1 MPEYTWDMKGYASKY
16 GFYTSENLSRREA
29 ERTLQLEPEP
39 PKESD
44 LNNYIIQAQQQRDLR
59 YLSFFLHHYEKM
71 LNGRIYSFW
80 RSDGNER
87 YDPERFLDYK
97 MTCVVA
103 VIERFSD
110 YDPST
115 GADFTTYL
123 YPFITDALLSCRML
137 EESWSVDSL
146 DQYKK
151 IRGIAWKYR
160 TSGENTKK
168 TISEYAAEKNCKQ
181 ETAAEYLNAA
191 KGIRNRQS
199 FYVSR
204 QDEDSEETGEDV
216 SRDDYWDYAEILWN
230 GIKAEA
236 IQKAFDALDY
246 REQTLLEKRN
256 AICMRCG
263 RVSPMSSRFSF
274 EELATLFEGSGTS
287 GAERAYRKALDKL
300 TTILVEE
307 GILHAVRLK
316 RKNITRKKKEI
327 ATAIY
332 LYQVDYDG
340 EWGEI
345 YFDFVN
351 RTTEIRKL
359 AEWDRMISKVFSKK
373 AICYIQTHPLFVRK
387 ITNFALNKFVQTNI
401 IETIIVC
408 FYWRWIQC

>member
-44 LNNYIIQAQQQRDLR
+44 LNNYIIQAQQQKDLR

-80 RSDGNER
+80 RSDDNER
-87 YDPERFLDYK
+87 YDPERFLNYK

-191 KGIRNRQS
+191 KGIRSRQS

-316 RKNITRKKKEI
+316 RKNITRKKEI

-373 AICYIQTHPLFVRK
+373 AICYIQTHPLLVNLK
-387 ITNFALNKFVQTNI
+387 
-401 IETIIVC
+401 EIVIS
-408 FYWRWIQC
+408 FFL

>member
-1 MPEYTWDMKGYASKY
+1 MPEYKWDMKGYASKY
-16 GFYTSENLSRREA
+16 GFYTGENLSRMEA

-44 LNNYIIQAQQQRDLR
+44 LNNYIIQAQQKKDLR

-110 YDPST
+110 YDPSIR
-115 GADFTTYL
+115 ADFTTYL

-191 KGIRNRQS
+191 KGIRSRQS

-263 RVSPMSSRFSF
+263 RVSPMSSRSSF

-373 AICYIQTHPLFVRK
+373 AICYIQTHPLLVNLK
-387 ITNFALNKFVQTNI
+387 
-401 IETIIVC
+401 EIVIS
-408 FYWRWIQC
+408 FSL

>member
-1 MPEYTWDMKGYASKY
+1 MPEYTWDMKEYASKY

-29 ERTLQLEPEP
+29 ERTLQLEPGP

-44 LNNYIIQAQQQRDLR
+44 LNNYIIQAQQQKDLR

-191 KGIRNRQS
+191 KGIRSRQS

-216 SRDDYWDYAEILWN
+216 SRDDYWDYAEILRN

-263 RVSPMSSRFSF
+263 RVSPMSSRSSF

-340 EWGEI
+340 KWGEI

-373 AICYIQTHPLFVRK
+373 AICYIQTHPLLVNLK
-387 ITNFALNKFVQTNI
+387 
-401 IETIIVC
+401 EIVIS
-408 FYWRWIQC
+408 FSL

>member
-44 LNNYIIQAQQQRDLR
+44 LNNYIIQAQQQKDLR

-151 IRGIAWKYR
+151 IRGIAWKYC

-191 KGIRNRQS
+191 KGIRSRQS

-216 SRDDYWDYAEILWN
+216 SRDDCWDYAEILWN
-230 GIKAEA
+230 GIKAKA

-263 RVSPMSSRFSF
+263 RVSPMSSRSSF

-373 AICYIQTHPLFVRK
+373 AICYIQTHPLLVNLK
-387 ITNFALNKFVQTNI
+387 
-401 IETIIVC
+401 EIVIS
-408 FYWRWIQC
+408 FSF

>member
-44 LNNYIIQAQQQRDLR
+44 LNNYIIQAQQQKDLR

-191 KGIRNRQS
+191 KGIRSRQS

-230 GIKAEA
+230 GIKAKA

-263 RVSPMSSRFSF
+263 RVSPMSSRASF

-359 AEWDRMISKVFSKK
+359 AEWDRMTVS
-373 AICYIQTHPLFVRK
+373 YTHLTLP
-387 ITNFALNKFVQTNI
+387 TNSRV
-401 IETIIVC
+401 
-408 FYWRWIQC
+408 

>member
-44 LNNYIIQAQQQRDLR
+44 LNNYIIQAQQQKDLR

-230 GIKAEA
+230 GIKAKA

-263 RVSPMSSRFSF
+263 RVSPMSSRSSF

-307 GILHAVRLK
+307 GILHAVHLK

-373 AICYIQTHPLFVRK
+373 AICYIQTHPLLVNLK
-387 ITNFALNKFVQTNI
+387 
-401 IETIIVC
+401 EIVIS
-408 FYWRWIQC
+408 FSL

>member
-1 MPEYTWDMKGYASKY
+1 MPEYKWDMKGYASKY
-16 GFYTSENLSRREA
+16 GFYTGENLSRMEA

-44 LNNYIIQAQQQRDLR
+44 LNNYIIQAQQQKDLR

-123 YPFITDALLSCRML
+123 YPFITDALLYCRML

-160 TSGENTKK
+160 TSGENAKK

-191 KGIRNRQS
+191 KGIRSRQS

-263 RVSPMSSRFSF
+263 RVSPMSSRSSF

-373 AICYIQTHPLFVRK
+373 AICYIQTHPLLVNLK
-387 ITNFALNKFVQTNI
+387 
-401 IETIIVC
+401 EIVIS
-408 FYWRWIQC
+408 FSL

>member
-44 LNNYIIQAQQQRDLR
+44 LNNYITQAQQQKDLR

-151 IRGIAWKYR
+151 IRGIAWKYC

-191 KGIRNRQS
+191 KGIRSRQS

-230 GIKAEA
+230 GIKAKA

-263 RVSPMSSRFSF
+263 RVSPMSSRSSF

-373 AICYIQTHPLFVRK
+373 AICYIQTHPLLVNLK
-387 ITNFALNKFVQTNI
+387 
-401 IETIIVC
+401 EIVIS
-408 FYWRWIQC
+408 FSL

>member
-44 LNNYIIQAQQQRDLR
+44 LNNYIIQAQQQKDLR

-191 KGIRNRQS
+191 KGIRSRQS

-263 RVSPMSSRFSF
+263 RVNPMSSRSSF

-351 RTTEIRKL
+351 QTTEIRKL

-373 AICYIQTHPLFVRK
+373 AICYIQTHPLLVNLK
-387 ITNFALNKFVQTNI
+387 
-401 IETIIVC
+401 EIVIL
-408 FYWRWIQC
+408 FSL

>member
-1 MPEYTWDMKGYASKY
+1 MPEYTWNMREYAPKY
-16 GFYTSENLSRREA
+16 GFCDGNNLSRLEA

-39 PKESD
+39 PKASN
-44 LNNYIIQAQQQRDLR
+44 LNDYIIQAQQQNNLR

-71 LNGRIYSFW
+71 LNGRIYNFW

-87 YDPERFLDYK
+87 YDPERLLDYK

-103 VIERFSD
+103 VIERFLD
-110 YDPST
+110 YDPGI

-123 YPFITDALLSCRML
+123 YPFITDALLFCRML

-160 TSGENTKK
+160 TSGEHAQK

-181 ETAAEYLNAA
+181 ETAAEYLKAA
-191 KGIRNRQS
+191 KGLRSRQS

-216 SRDDYWDYAEILWN
+216 SRDNHWDYAEILWN

-263 RVSPMSSRFSF
+263 RVSSLNSRASF

-300 TTILVEE
+300 TVALVKD
-307 GILHAVRLK
+307 GALHAIHLK
-316 RKNITRKKKEI
+316 RKDVTRKKKEI
-327 ATAIY
+327 ATANY

-345 YFDFVN
+345 YFDFLNQVA
-351 RTTEIRKL
+351 EIQQL
-359 AEWDRMISKVFSKK
+359 AEWDRMISKIFAKK
-373 AICYIQTHPLFVRK
+373 AICYMQNNSMLINLKELVIPFFL
-387 ITNFALNKFVQTNI
+387 
-401 IETIIVC
+401 
-408 FYWRWIQC
+408 

>member
-44 LNNYIIQAQQQRDLR
+44 LNNYIIQAQQQKDLR

-80 RSDGNER
+80 RSDDNER
-87 YDPERFLDYK
+87 YDPERFLNYK

-110 YDPST
+110 YDPSIR
-115 GADFTTYL
+115 ADFTTYL

-191 KGIRNRQS
+191 KGIRSRQS

-246 REQTLLEKRN
+246 REQMLLEKRN

-263 RVSPMSSRFSF
+263 RVSPMSSRSSF

-340 EWGEI
+340 KWGEI

-373 AICYIQTHPLFVRK
+373 AICYIQTHPLLVNLKEIAISFS
-387 ITNFALNKFVQTNI
+387 L
-401 IETIIVC
+401 
-408 FYWRWIQC
+408 

>member
-44 LNNYIIQAQQQRDLR
+44 LNNYIIQAQQQKDLR

-137 EESWSVDSL
+137 EESWSVNSL

-168 TISEYAAEKNCKQ
+168 TISEYAVEKNCKQ

-191 KGIRNRQS
+191 KGIRSRQS

-230 GIKAEA
+230 GIKAKA

-263 RVSPMSSRFSF
+263 RVSPMSSRSSF

-373 AICYIQTHPLFVRK
+373 AICYIQTHPLLVNLK
-387 ITNFALNKFVQTNI
+387 
-401 IETIIVC
+401 EIVIS
-408 FYWRWIQC
+408 FSL

>member
-29 ERTLQLEPEP
+29 EHTLQLEPEP

-44 LNNYIIQAQQQRDLR
+44 LNNYIIQAQQQKDLR

-191 KGIRNRQS
+191 KGIRSRQS

-216 SRDDYWDYAEILWN
+216 SRDDCWDYAEILWN
-230 GIKAEA
+230 GIKAKA

-263 RVSPMSSRFSF
+263 RVSPMSSRSSF

-307 GILHAVRLK
+307 GILHAVHLK

-373 AICYIQTHPLFVRK
+373 AICYIQTHPLLVNLK
-387 ITNFALNKFVQTNI
+387 
-401 IETIIVC
+401 EIVIS
-408 FYWRWIQC
+408 FSF

>member
-1 MPEYTWDMKGYASKY
+1 MPEYKWNLKGYSSKY
-16 GFYTSENLSRREA
+16 GFYTGENLSRMEA

-39 PKESD
+39 PKVSN
-44 LNNYIIQAQQQRDLR
+44 LNDYIIQAQQQNNLR

-71 LNGRIYSFW
+71 LNGRIYNFW

-97 MTCVVA
+97 MVCVVA
-103 VIERFSD
+103 VIERFLD
-110 YDPST
+110 YDPSI

-160 TSGENTKK
+160 TSGKHAQK

-181 ETAAEYLNAA
+181 ETAAEYLKAA
-191 KGIRNRQS
+191 KWLRSRQS

-216 SRDDYWDYAEILWN
+216 SRDDHWDYAEILWN

-263 RVSPMSSRFSF
+263 RVSPLNSRASF

-300 TTILVEE
+300 TVALVKD
-307 GILHAVRLK
+307 GARHAVHLK
-316 RKNITRKKKEI
+316 RKDVTRKKKEI

-332 LYQVDYDG
+332 LYQVDFDG

-351 RTTEIRKL
+351 QVAEIQQL
-359 AEWDRMISKVFSKK
+359 AEWDRMISKIFAKK
-373 AICYIQTHPLFVRK
+373 AICYMQNNSMLINLKELVIPFFL
-387 ITNFALNKFVQTNI
+387 
-401 IETIIVC
+401 
-408 FYWRWIQC
+408 

>member
-44 LNNYIIQAQQQRDLR
+44 LNNYIIQAQQQKDLR

-191 KGIRNRQS
+191 KGIRSRQS

-340 EWGEI
+340 KWGEI

-373 AICYIQTHPLFVRK
+373 AICYIQTHPLLVNLK
-387 ITNFALNKFVQTNI
+387 
-401 IETIIVC
+401 EIVIS
-408 FYWRWIQC
+408 FFL

>member
-1 MPEYTWDMKGYASKY
+1 MPEYKCDMKGYASKY
-16 GFYTSENLSRREA
+16 GFYTSENLSRMEA

-44 LNNYIIQAQQQRDLR
+44 LNNYIIQAQQQKDLR

-80 RSDGNER
+80 SSDGNER
-87 YDPERFLDYK
+87 YDSERFLDYK

-110 YDPST
+110 YDPSIR
-115 GADFTTYL
+115 ADFTTYL

-191 KGIRNRQS
+191 KGIRSRQS

-246 REQTLLEKRN
+246 REQMLLEKRN

-263 RVSPMSSRFSF
+263 RVSPMSSRSSF

-340 EWGEI
+340 KWGEI

-373 AICYIQTHPLFVRK
+373 AICYIQTHPLLVNLK
-387 ITNFALNKFVQTNI
+387 
-401 IETIIVC
+401 EIVIS
-408 FYWRWIQC
+408 FSL

>member
-44 LNNYIIQAQQQRDLR
+44 LNNYIIQAQQQKDLR
-59 YLSFFLHHYEKM
+59 YLSFFLHHCEKM

-103 VIERFSD
+103 VIERFLD

-191 KGIRNRQS
+191 KGIRSRQS

-216 SRDDYWDYAEILWN
+216 SQDDYWDYAEILWN

-236 IQKAFDALDY
+236 IQIAFDALDY

-263 RVSPMSSRFSF
+263 RVSPMSSRSSF

-307 GILHAVRLK
+307 GILHVVRLK

-340 EWGEI
+340 E
-345 YFDFVN
+345 
-351 RTTEIRKL
+351 
-359 AEWDRMISKVFSKK
+359 
-373 AICYIQTHPLFVRK
+373 
-387 ITNFALNKFVQTNI
+387 
-401 IETIIVC
+401 
-408 FYWRWIQC
+408 

>member
-44 LNNYIIQAQQQRDLR
+44 LNNYIIQAQQQKDLR

-191 KGIRNRQS
+191 KGIRSRQS

-216 SRDDYWDYAEILWN
+216 SRDDCWDYAEILWN
-230 GIKAEA
+230 GIKAKA

-316 RKNITRKKKEI
+316 RKNITRKKEI

-373 AICYIQTHPLFVRK
+373 AICYIQTHPLLVNLK
-387 ITNFALNKFVQTNI
+387 
-401 IETIIVC
+401 EIVIS
-408 FYWRWIQC
+408 FFL

>member
-44 LNNYIIQAQQQRDLR
+44 LNNYIIQAQQQKDLR

-191 KGIRNRQS
+191 KGIRSRQS

-230 GIKAEA
+230 GIKAKA

-263 RVSPMSSRFSF
+263 RVSPMSSRSSF

-316 RKNITRKKKEI
+316 RKYITRKKKEI

-373 AICYIQTHPLFVRK
+373 AICYIQTHPLLVNLK
-387 ITNFALNKFVQTNI
+387 
-401 IETIIVC
+401 EIVIS
-408 FYWRWIQC
+408 FSL

>member
-44 LNNYIIQAQQQRDLR
+44 LNNYIIQAQQQKDLR

-191 KGIRNRQS
+191 KGIRSRQS

-230 GIKAEA
+230 GIKAKA

-263 RVSPMSSRFSF
+263 RVSPMSSRSSF

-307 GILHAVRLK
+307 GILHAVHLK

-373 AICYIQTHPLFVRK
+373 AICYIQTHPLLVNLK
-387 ITNFALNKFVQTNI
+387 
-401 IETIIVC
+401 EIVIS
-408 FYWRWIQC
+408 FSL

>member
-1 MPEYTWDMKGYASKY
+1 MPEYKWDMKGYSSKY
-16 GFYTSENLSRREA
+16 GFYTGENLSRMEA

-39 PKESD
+39 PKVSN
-44 LNNYIIQAQQQRDLR
+44 LNDYIIQAQQQKDLR

-191 KGIRNRQS
+191 KGIRSRQS

-204 QDEDSEETGEDV
+204 QDEDSEETGENV

-263 RVSPMSSRFSF
+263 RVSPMSSRSSF

-373 AICYIQTHPLFVRK
+373 AICYIQTHPLLVNLK
-387 ITNFALNKFVQTNI
+387 
-401 IETIIVC
+401 EIVIS
-408 FYWRWIQC
+408 FSL

>member
-44 LNNYIIQAQQQRDLR
+44 LNNYIIQAQQQKDLR

-191 KGIRNRQS
+191 KGIRSRQS

-204 QDEDSEETGEDV
+204 QDEDSEETSEDV

-263 RVSPMSSRFSF
+263 RVSPMSSRSSF

-373 AICYIQTHPLFVRK
+373 AICYIQTHPLLVNLK
-387 ITNFALNKFVQTNI
+387 
-401 IETIIVC
+401 EIVIS
-408 FYWRWIQC
+408 FFL

>member
-16 GFYTSENLSRREA
+16 GFYTSENLSHREA

-44 LNNYIIQAQQQRDLR
+44 LNNYIIQAQQQKDLR

-191 KGIRNRQS
+191 KGIRSRQS

-263 RVSPMSSRFSF
+263 RVSPMSSRSSF

-373 AICYIQTHPLFVRK
+373 AICYIQTHPLLVNLK
-387 ITNFALNKFVQTNI
+387 
-401 IETIIVC
+401 EIVIS
-408 FYWRWIQC
+408 FSL

>member
-1 MPEYTWDMKGYASKY
+1 MPEYTWDMKGYSSKY
-16 GFYTSENLSRREA
+16 GFYTGENLSRMEA

-39 PKESD
+39 PKVSN
-44 LNNYIIQAQQQRDLR
+44 LNDYIIQAQQQNNLR

-71 LNGRIYSFW
+71 LNGRIYNFW

-181 ETAAEYLNAA
+181 ETAAEYLNSA
-191 KGIRNRQS
+191 KGIRSRQS

-230 GIKAEA
+230 GIKAKA

-263 RVSPMSSRFSF
+263 RVSPMSSRSSF

-373 AICYIQTHPLFVRK
+373 AICYIQTHPLLVNLK
-387 ITNFALNKFVQTNI
+387 
-401 IETIIVC
+401 EIVIS
-408 FYWRWIQC
+408 FSL

>member
-44 LNNYIIQAQQQRDLR
+44 LNNYIIQAQQQKDLR

-123 YPFITDALLSCRML
+123 YPFITDALLSCCML

-181 ETAAEYLNAA
+181 ETAAVYLNAA
-191 KGIRNRQS
+191 KGIRSRQS

-230 GIKAEA
+230 GIKAKA

-263 RVSPMSSRFSF
+263 RVSPMSSRSSF

-373 AICYIQTHPLFVRK
+373 AICYIQTHPLLVNLK
-387 ITNFALNKFVQTNI
+387 
-401 IETIIVC
+401 EIVIS
-408 FYWRWIQC
+408 FSL

>member
-44 LNNYIIQAQQQRDLR
+44 LNNYIIQAQQQKDLR

-110 YDPST
+110 YDPSIR
-115 GADFTTYL
+115 ADFTTYL

-191 KGIRNRQS
+191 KGIRSRQS

-230 GIKAEA
+230 GIKSEA

-246 REQTLLEKRN
+246 REQMLLEKRN

-263 RVSPMSSRFSF
+263 RVSPMSSRSSF

-340 EWGEI
+340 KWGEI

-373 AICYIQTHPLFVRK
+373 AICYIQTHPLLVNLK
-387 ITNFALNKFVQTNI
+387 
-401 IETIIVC
+401 EIVIS
-408 FYWRWIQC
+408 FSL

>member
-44 LNNYIIQAQQQRDLR
+44 LNNYIIQAQQQKDLR

-191 KGIRNRQS
+191 KGIRSRQS

-216 SRDDYWDYAEILWN
+216 SRDDCWDYAEILWN

-263 RVSPMSSRFSF
+263 RVSPMSSRSSF

-373 AICYIQTHPLFVRK
+373 AICYIQTHPLLVNLK
-387 ITNFALNKFVQTNI
+387 D
-401 IETIIVC
+401 IVIS
-408 FYWRWIQC
+408 FSF

>member
-1 MPEYTWDMKGYASKY
+1 MPEYKWDMKGYASKY
-16 GFYTSENLSRREA
+16 GFYTGENLSRMEA

-44 LNNYIIQAQQQRDLR
+44 LNNYIIQAQQQKDLR

-123 YPFITDALLSCRML
+123 YPFITDALLYCRML

-160 TSGENTKK
+160 TSGENAKK

-191 KGIRNRQS
+191 KGIRSRQS

-204 QDEDSEETGEDV
+204 QNEDSEETGEDV

-263 RVSPMSSRFSF
+263 RVSPMSSRSSF

-332 LYQVDYDG
+332 LYQVDCDG

-351 RTTEIRKL
+351 RTTEIQKL
-359 AEWDRMISKVFSKK
+359 AEWDRMISQVFAKK
-373 AICYIQTHPLFVRK
+373 AIIYLTRHVDPMNVKQAYIVF
-387 ITNFALNKFVQTNI
+387 
-401 IETIIVC
+401 
-408 FYWRWIQC
+408 

>member
-1 MPEYTWDMKGYASKY
+1 MPEYTWDMKGYSSKY
-16 GFYTSENLSRREA
+16 GFYTGENLSRMEA

-39 PKESD
+39 PKVSN
-44 LNNYIIQAQQQRDLR
+44 LNDYIIQAQQQNNLR

-151 IRGIAWKYR
+151 IRGIAWKYC

-191 KGIRNRQS
+191 KGIRSRQS

-230 GIKAEA
+230 GIKAKA

-263 RVSPMSSRFSF
+263 RVSPMSSRSSF

-373 AICYIQTHPLFVRK
+373 AICYIQTHPLLVNLK
-387 ITNFALNKFVQTNI
+387 
-401 IETIIVC
+401 EIVIS
-408 FYWRWIQC
+408 FSL

>member
-44 LNNYIIQAQQQRDLR
+44 LNNYIIQAQQQKDLR

-87 YDPERFLDYK
+87 YDPERFLNYK

-110 YDPST
+110 YDPSIR
-115 GADFTTYL
+115 ADFTTYL

-191 KGIRNRQS
+191 KGIRSRQS

-263 RVSPMSSRFSF
+263 RVSPMSSRSSF

-340 EWGEI
+340 KWGEI

-373 AICYIQTHPLFVRK
+373 AICYIQTHPLLVNLK
-387 ITNFALNKFVQTNI
+387 
-401 IETIIVC
+401 EIVIS
-408 FYWRWIQC
+408 FSL

>member
-1 MPEYTWDMKGYASKY
+1 MPEYTWDMKGYYSKY
-16 GFYTSENLSRREA
+16 GFYTGENLSRMEA

-39 PKESD
+39 PKVSN
-44 LNNYIIQAQQQRDLR
+44 LNDYIIQAQQQNNLR

-71 LNGRIYSFW
+71 LNGRIYNFW

-191 KGIRNRQS
+191 KGIRSRQS

-230 GIKAEA
+230 GIKAKA

-263 RVSPMSSRFSF
+263 RVSPMSSRSSF

-373 AICYIQTHPLFVRK
+373 AICYIQTHPLLVNLK
-387 ITNFALNKFVQTNI
+387 
-401 IETIIVC
+401 EIVIS
-408 FYWRWIQC
+408 FSL

>member
-1 MPEYTWDMKGYASKY
+1 MPEYTWDMKGYSSKY
-16 GFYTSENLSRREA
+16 GFYTGENLSRMEA

-39 PKESD
+39 PKVSN
-44 LNNYIIQAQQQRDLR
+44 LNDYIIQAQQQNNLR

-71 LNGRIYSFW
+71 LNGRIYNFW

-181 ETAAEYLNAA
+181 ETAAEYLKAA
-191 KGIRNRQS
+191 KWLRSRQS

-230 GIKAEA
+230 GIKAKA

-263 RVSPMSSRFSF
+263 RVSPMSSRSSF

-373 AICYIQTHPLFVRK
+373 AICYIQTHPLLVNLK
-387 ITNFALNKFVQTNI
+387 
-401 IETIIVC
+401 EIVIS
-408 FYWRWIQC
+408 FSL

>member
-44 LNNYIIQAQQQRDLR
+44 LNNYIIQAQQQKDLR

-191 KGIRNRQS
+191 KGIRSRQS

-216 SRDDYWDYAEILWN
+216 SRDDCWDYAEILWN

-263 RVSPMSSRFSF
+263 RVSPMSSRSSF

-307 GILHAVRLK
+307 GILHAVHLK

-373 AICYIQTHPLFVRK
+373 AICYIQTHPLLVNLK
-387 ITNFALNKFVQTNI
+387 
-401 IETIIVC
+401 EIVIS
-408 FYWRWIQC
+408 FSL

>member
-44 LNNYIIQAQQQRDLR
+44 LNNYIIQAQQQKDLR

-191 KGIRNRQS
+191 KGIRSRQS
-199 FYVSR
+199 LYVSR

-216 SRDDYWDYAEILWN
+216 SRDDCWDYAEILWN
-230 GIKAEA
+230 GIKAKA

-263 RVSPMSSRFSF
+263 RVSPMSSRSSF

-373 AICYIQTHPLFVRK
+373 AICYIQTHPLLVNLK
-387 ITNFALNKFVQTNI
+387 
-401 IETIIVC
+401 EIVIS
-408 FYWRWIQC
+408 FSF

>member
-1 MPEYTWDMKGYASKY
+1 MPEYTWDMKGYSSKY
-16 GFYTSENLSRREA
+16 GFYTGENLSRMEA

-39 PKESD
+39 PKVSN
-44 LNNYIIQAQQQRDLR
+44 LNDYIIQAQQQNNLR

-71 LNGRIYSFW
+71 LNGRIYNFW

-191 KGIRNRQS
+191 KGIRSRQS

-230 GIKAEA
+230 GIKAKA

-263 RVSPMSSRFSF
+263 RVSPMSSRSSF

-332 LYQVDYDG
+332 LYQVDYYG

-373 AICYIQTHPLFVRK
+373 AICYIQTHPLLVNLK
-387 ITNFALNKFVQTNI
+387 
-401 IETIIVC
+401 EIVIS
-408 FYWRWIQC
+408 FSL

>member
-16 GFYTSENLSRREA
+16 GFYTSENLSHREA

-44 LNNYIIQAQQQRDLR
+44 LNNYIIQAQQQKDLR

-263 RVSPMSSRFSF
+263 RVSPMSSRSSF

-373 AICYIQTHPLFVRK
+373 AICYIQTHPLLVNLK
-387 ITNFALNKFVQTNI
+387 
-401 IETIIVC
+401 EIVIS
-408 FYWRWIQC
+408 FSL